1 MLHLG
6 VYLKSLFMG
15 KKPTV
20 FNLLGLYLP
29 MGLALLIGSAVIW
42 TEEAYADSGQPQL
55 SPKSEEV
62 PEEVLQIQV
71 GVEANSA
78 LTGQAQNAEA
88 HAQER
93 QQLQVGA
100 ADVPPKLSPSIYRAV
115 ELLRLRQILKSLLP
129 FL

>member
-1 MLHLG
+1 
-6 VYLKSLFMG
+6 MG

-78 LTGQAQNAEA
+78 LTGQAQNVEA

-115 ELLRLRQILKSLLP
+115 ELLRLRQVLKSLLP